1 MSKYKVNGL
10 KGTIRLKGLMLIYFI
25 TFFQWMDDKNSSLE
39 KTMTALDK
47 YLDQA
52 EKIGKFFL

>member
-1 MSKYKVNGL
+1 MK
-10 KGTIRLKGLMLIYFI
+10 LKGLFVVYVV
-25 TFFQWMDDKNSSLE
+25 TFFQWLDDDNPSLE